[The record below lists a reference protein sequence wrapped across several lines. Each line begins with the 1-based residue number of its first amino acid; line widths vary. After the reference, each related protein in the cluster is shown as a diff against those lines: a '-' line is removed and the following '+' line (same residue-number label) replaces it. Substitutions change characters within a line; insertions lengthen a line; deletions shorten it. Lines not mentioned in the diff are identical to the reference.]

1 MMAALTLQEEGIFR
15 EKVKQYLVLFDRA
28 CTRPAPPP
36 AWGGEGGLKIS
47 EKSLLAG
54 EEGS

>member
-1 MMAALTLQEEGIFR
+1 MAALTLQEEGIFC

-28 CTRPAPPP
+28 CTRPSPPPP